1 MQMAAVRGQAGSAR
15 RLSSICRI
23 SYLQLTHQSRKP
35 NHKPGNQGRWG
46 RHFGTR
52 HRGGQALSCMLFV
65 RLHQIRKTMLKH
77 IVMWKLKE
85 HAEGADRAANAREM
99 KRRLDECANIVPG
112 ILKFEVT
119 LAQPGLEATYDVVL
133 YSEFEDKAA
142 LEAYA
147 KHPTHQ
153 ALVPFIGAIREGRQ
167 CMDYE
172 V

>member
-1 MQMAAVRGQAGSAR
+1 M
-15 RLSSICRI
+15 I
-23 SYLQLTHQSRKP
+23 
-35 NHKPGNQGRWG
+35 
-46 RHFGTR
+46 
-52 HRGGQALSCMLFV
+52 
-65 RLHQIRKTMLKH
+65 KH

-85 HAEGADRAANAREM
+85 EAEGRDRLANAVEM

-112 ILKFEVT
+112 IIKFEVT

-133 YSEFEDKAA
+133 YSEFESKAA

-147 KHPTHQ
+147 VHPTHK